1 MGRQTQFTFSCY
13 TFLVLALD
21 PQPVFVMPVKTEG
34 GLDSDENSDCI
45 RVFLKMTL
53 TPKYP
58 EEVPLIEILDQDP
71 EDDSRH
77 NTPREGVTLKVTS

>member
-1 MGRQTQFTFSCY
+1 M
-13 TFLVLALD
+13 LALE
-21 PQPVFVMPVKTEG
+21 PQPVFVMPVKTE
-34 GLDSDENSDCI
+34 DSDENSDCI

-71 EDDSRH
+71 DDDSR
-77 NTPREGVTLKVTS
+77 